1 MVSRREA
8 LVNLTAILRRAP
20 GAEDEVVEEGL
31 LEVGEALVSDALE
44 VVGPISWSLDVQRTG
59 GDEDDFFLQGS
70 ADGVVRMECRRCLK
84 PVEVPVHA
92 EFLYPMAYRPAQ
104 EAELELSEAE
114 DEDDLLTFG
123 TPVIDF
129 APLLLQMLAIEVP
142 LTALC
147 RPDCRGL
154 SLDGVDL
161 NLHPEHAEPA
171 GDVTTPRPSP
181 FAALA
186 DLAEDDEREAKG

>member
-1 MVSRREA
+1 
-8 LVNLTAILRRAP
+8 LTSILRRAP
-20 GAEDEVVEEGL
+20 GADDEVVESGL
-31 LEVGEALVSDALE
+31 LTPSEELLSADALDLA
-44 VVGPISWSLDVQRTG
+44 GPITWSLDVQRTG
-59 GDEDDFFLQGS
+59 GDEDDFFLQGEV
-70 ADGVVRMECRRCLK
+70 DGVVRMECRRCLK
-84 PVEVPVHA
+84 PVDVPVHA

-104 EAELELSEAE
+104 ESDLELSEAE
-114 DEDDLLTFG
+114 DEDDILTFG

-129 APLLLQMLAIEVP
+129 APFLVQMLAIEIP

-161 NLHPEHAEPA
+161 NLHPEQA
-171 GDVTTPRPSP
+171 GDVAATRPSP

-186 DLAEDDEREAKG
+186 ELAESDEREAKG

>member
-8 LVNLTAILRRAP
+8 LVNLTAIIRRAP

-31 LEVGEALVSDALE
+31 LEASAELQAADALE
-44 VVGPISWSLDVQRTG
+44 VVGPIAWSLDVQRTG
-59 GDEDDFFLQGS
+59 GDEDDFFLQGHV
-70 ADGVVRMECRRCLK
+70 DGVVRMECRRCLK
-84 PVEVPVHA
+84 PVDVPVHA
-92 EFLYPMAYRPAQ
+92 DFLYPMAYRPAQ

-114 DEDDLLTFG
+114 DEDDILTFG
-123 TPVIDF
+123 TTVIDF
-129 APLLLQMLAIEVP
+129 APLLVQMLAIEVP

-161 NLHPEHAEPA
+161 NLHPERASD
-171 GDVTTPRPSP
+171 DVAANRPSP

-186 DLAEDDEREAKG
+186 DFPEGDEREAKG

>member
-1 MVSRREA
+1 MVARREA
-8 LVNLTAILRRAP
+8 LVNLTSILRRAP
-20 GAEDEVVEEGL
+20 GADDEVVEEGL
-31 LEVGEALVSDALE
+31 LEPNADLLTTDALE
-44 VVGPISWSLDVQRTG
+44 VVGPLSWSLHVQRTG
-59 GDEDDFFLQGS
+59 GDEDDFFLQGEV
-70 ADGVVRMECRRCLK
+70 DGVVRMECRRCLK
-84 PVEVPVHA
+84 PVDVSVHA
-92 EFLYPMAYRPAQ
+92 EFLYPMAFRPAQ

-114 DEDDLLTFG
+114 DEDDILTFG

-129 APLLLQMLAIEVP
+129 APLLVQMLAIEVP

-161 NLHPEHAEPA
+161 NLHPEHA
-171 GDVTTPRPSP
+171 GDVAAARPSP

-186 DLAEDDEREAKG
+186 ALAEGDEREAKG

>member
-8 LVNLTAILRRAP
+8 LVNLTSIIRRAP
-20 GAEDEVVEEGL
+20 GADDEVVEEGL
-31 LEVGEALVSDALE
+31 LAPSAELLAADALE
-44 VVGPISWSLDVQRTG
+44 VVGPIAWSLDMQRTG
-59 GDEDDFFLQGS
+59 GDEDDFFLQGEV
-70 ADGVVRMECRRCLK
+70 DGTVRMECRRCLK
-84 PVEVPVHA
+84 PVDVAVHA
-92 EFLYPMAYRPAQ
+92 DFIYPMAYRPAQ

-114 DEDDLLTFG
+114 DEDDILTFG
-123 TPVIDF
+123 TTVIDF
-129 APLLLQMLAIEVP
+129 APLLVQMLAIEVP

-161 NLHPEHAEPA
+161 NLHPEHA
-171 GDVTTPRPSP
+171 GDPTATRPSP

-186 DLAEDDEREAKG
+186 DLAEGDEREAKG